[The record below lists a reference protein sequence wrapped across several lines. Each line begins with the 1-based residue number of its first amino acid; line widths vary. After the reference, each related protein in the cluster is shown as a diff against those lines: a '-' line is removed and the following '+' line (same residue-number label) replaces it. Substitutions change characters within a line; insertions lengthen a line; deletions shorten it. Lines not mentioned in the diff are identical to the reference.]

1 MAGHLASDL
10 AFSPPPGGGGDG
22 PGGPDPGWGD
32 PRAWLSFPGPPGGP
46 ALGPGVGPGAEV
58 WGLPACTPPYE
69 FCGGMAYCGPQVGVG
84 LLPQGGLDTSQPEGE
99 RGAGLEGSSEGASPE
114 PCAAPPGV
122 VKPDKE
128 KLEQNPEESQDIKSP
143 QKDLEQFAKLL
154 KQKRITLGYT
164 QADVGLTLGVL
175 FGKVFSQTTI
185 CRFEALQL
193 SFKNM
198 CKLRPLLP
206 ERWVEEADNNE
217 NLQEIC
223 KAETLVQ
230 ARKEKAKQVLRT
242 EVRGNLRNMFLQ
254 CPKPTLQQI
263 SHIAQQL
270 GLEKDVVRVWFC
282 NRRQKGKRSS
292 SDYSQREDFE
302 AAGSPF
308 SGAPVSFS
316 SGARAHFG
324 TPGYGGPHFTTLYSS
339 VPLPD
344 GEGFPSVSV
353 TTLGSPMHSKLR
365 AEGHLPA

>member
-1 MAGHLASDL
+1 MAGHLASDF
-10 AFSPPPGGGGDG
+10 AFSPLQAVELP
-22 PGGPDPGWGD
+22 
-32 PRAWLSFPGPPGGP
+32 SPPGGP
-46 ALGPGVGPGAEV
+46 GSAGVGPGSEV
-58 WGLPACTPPYE
+58 WGIPRAPRH
-69 FCGGMAYCGPQVGVG
+69 MSSVGDGVLWASG
-84 LLPQGGLDTSQPEGE
+84 WSEA
-99 RGAGLEGSSEGASPE
+99 GAGVESNSDGPPQSPLE
-114 PCAAPPGV
+114 
-122 VKPDKE
+122 KE
-128 KLEQNPEESQDIKSP
+128 KLEQNRRRQSQDIKAL
-143 QKDLEQFAKLL
+143 QKELEQFAKLL

-198 CKLRPLLP
+198 CKLRPLLQK
-206 ERWVEEADNNE
+206 WVEEADNNE

-230 ARKEKAKQVLRT
+230 ARKRKRT
-242 EVRGNLRNMFLQ
+242 SIENRVRGSLENLFLQ

-292 SDYSQREDFE
+292 SDYAQREDFE

-308 SGAPVSFS
+308 SGGPVSFPLAP
-316 SGARAHFG
+316 GPHFG
-324 TPGYGGPHFTTLYSS
+324 TPGYGSPHFTALYSS
-339 VPLPD
+339 VPFPE
-344 GEGFPSVSV
+344 GEAFPPVSV
-353 TTLGSPMHSKLR
+353 TTLGSPMHSN
-365 AEGHLPA
+365 